1 MLSGNSAS
9 RGTCHPLGAYKW
21 ALGGSFYIYNGAKV
35 RGGSSSEMRE
45 SGKIQTV
52 ERERRGRE
60 KGNKY

>member
-1 MLSGNSAS
+1 M
-9 RGTCHPLGAYKW
+9 GAYKW